1 MTSAGINLIMLG
13 AGGHAKVLLDL
24 ARACGYRVMGVCD
37 PQLVREGQ
45 STWRDVNVL
54 GGDDALMGVDPA
66 TVGLI
71 NGLGQLVGNH
81 ARTAI
86 YDRVAKMGYR
96 FPALVHPTAWIA
108 PSVELSDGVQIM
120 AGAIV
125 QADCRIG
132 KNTVINTGAQVDHDC
147 RIGDHVHIAP
157 GAVLCGAVWIGSGA
171 FVGAGATV
179 LPGLHMEA
187 NAVLGAGLTLR
198 HALSH
203 GQVFTGNRKFS

>member
-1 MTSAGINLIMLG
+1 MTSSGINLIMLG

-24 ARACGYRVMGVCD
+24 ARACGYRVSGVCD
-37 PQLVREGQ
+37 PQLVRAGQ
-45 STWRDVNVL
+45 SSWRDVNVL
-54 GGDDALMGVDPA
+54 GDDDALTGVDPA

-71 NGLGQLVGNH
+71 NGLGQLVGGH
-81 ARTAI
+81 ARTEI
-86 YDRVAKMGYR
+86 YDRMAGMGYR

-125 QADCRIG
+125 QADSCIG

-147 RIGDHVHIAP
+147 QVGAHVHIAP

-179 LPGLHMEA
+179 LPSLRMEP

-198 HALSH
+198 HALNQ
-203 GQVFTGNRKFS
+203 GQVFTGNRESS